1 MNDRVLAQTN
11 LAGLKLFN
19 RGKVR
24 DIYELGD
31 NLLIVATDRLSAF
44 DFVLPTA
51 IPLKGRVL
59 TALTRFWLDF
69 LGDEVEHHLVTTDVD
84 RMGPEVAPHAELLQ
98 GRTMLVHKAEV
109 VPVECVVRGY
119 LAGSGWKDYQKT
131 GAVCG
136 VGLPAGLA
144 QADKLPE
151 PIFTPATKAESG
163 HDENISFDRAA
174 EIAGRERAQTLRTN
188 SLAVYEK
195 VAAYAR
201 ERGIIVSDTKF
212 EWGIRD
218 GRVILIDEVMT
229 PDSSRF
235 WPADQ
240 YAPGRS
246 QPSFDKQFVR
256 DYLLSTDW
264 DRESPPP
271 PLPEDVVSKT
281 TEKYLQAYER
291 LTGRPLA

>member
-174 EIAGRERAQTLRTN
+174 EIAGGERAQTLRTN